1 MKINEVIVSKPQKAA
16 TVQPTVVQQQRK
28 VAGVVGQIA
37 ASDAQQPP
45 TELEKVLALRQMAA
59 LKKRTDKIY
68 AARLQQQLAN
78 ALARCKA

>member
-37 ASDAQQPP
+37 VSDARQPA
-45 TELEKVLALRQMAA
+45 TELEKVLAMRQMSA
-59 LKKRTDKIY
+59 LQKRTDKTY
-68 AARLQQQLAN
+68 AEKLRQQLAN
-78 ALARCKA
+78 AENAAL